1 MGKTTQT
8 PADEV
13 KTGQETPNNDDSQAK
28 DSTSPEGTGE
38 QPEGLDEW
46 KAHARQ
52 WESRSKANKT
62 ALDEAEAK
70 IATLTNERDEAV
82 QAKATLET
90 ERDDLR
96 TKVSDFEARDALAE
110 LVKTVSADTGV
121 PADVLRGETEEEL
134 RSHAQTL
141 KSAFPSAPVVPGQAD
156 TPSEPPSDA
165 MRELARGVFGR
176 K

>member
-13 KTGQETPNNDDSQAK
+13 TTGQETPTNDDSQAN
-28 DSTSPEGTGE
+28 STNPEGTGE

-62 ALDEAEAK
+62 ALDEAEAQ
-70 IATLTNERDEAV
+70 IATLTAERDEV
-82 QAKATLET
+82 DQAKTTLET
-90 ERDDLR
+90 ETTDLR
-96 TKVSDFEARDALAE
+96 TKIADFEARDALAE

-121 PADVLRGETEEEL
+121 PADALRGETEDEL